1 MGYRAKIKLAMNH
14 RQEKI
19 SNIYQLLIIEPLTE
33 KPGNDSVLVLGE
45 QENKEF
51 VFSFI
56 DL

>member
-19 SNIYQLLIIEPLTE
+19 SNIYQLLVIEPLTE

>member
-19 SNIYQLLIIEPLTE
+19 SNIYQLLVIEPLTE
-33 KPGNDSVLVLGE
+33 KPGNDSMLVLGE